1 MPALIPVVPAKDR
14 RHLHYGMKGNDVKA
28 YGRLLHRTLLHL
40 GLKTIN
46 AQSGV
51 YGDGLLV
58 DTLALQRRLKIKA
71 DGTVGVSTWQAVD
84 PQMHAY
90 ERLLLQ
96 LPAPPPAKNGV
107 KIAAQMRAMLVLR
120 MLVYSQARPAATNA
134 RRVPPARRLLR
145 VRAARPHARR
155 RVAVRRLRQ
164 HRDDLAELRPRR
176 PGQRR
181 ARATSFSTGP
191 GSKTTHTAV
200 VSDVKGNRSRSASDP
215 LPGRESDWRYRHDI
229 MGFRRGA

>member
-107 KIAAQMRAMLVLR
+107 RIAAQMRAMLVLR
-120 MLVYSQARPAATNA
+120 MLVYSQARPAATNLA
-134 RRVPPARRLLR
+134 GFHQHDDCSGSALL
-145 VRAARPHARR
+145 
-155 RVAVRRLRQ
+155 
-164 HRDDLAELRPRR
+164 
-176 PGQRR
+176 
-181 ARATSFSTGP
+181 ARALAVGTPFDGYGNTGTIWDNFAHVDPASVEAGDFILYGP
-191 GSKTTHTAV
+191 GNKTTHTAV
-200 VSDVKGNRSRSASDP
+200 VSDVKNRLAIGFGSA
-215 LPGRESDWRYRHDI
+215 PGRESDWRYRHDL
-229 MGFRRGA
+229 MGYRRGA

>member
-51 YGDGLLV
+51 YG
-58 DTLALQRRLKIKA
+58 
-71 DGTVGVSTWQAVD
+71 

-107 KIAAQMRAMLVLR
+107 RIAAQMRAMLVLR
-120 MLVYSQARPAATNA
+120 MLVYSQARPAATNLA
-134 RRVPPARRLLR
+134 GFHQHDDCSGSALL
-145 VRAARPHARR
+145 
-155 RVAVRRLRQ
+155 
-164 HRDDLAELRPRR
+164 
-176 PGQRR
+176 
-181 ARATSFSTGP
+181 ARALAVGTPFDGYGNTGTIWDNFAHVDPASVEAGDFILYGP
-191 GSKTTHTAV
+191 GNKTTHTAV
-200 VSDVKGNRSRSASDP
+200 VSDVKNRLAIGFGSA
-215 LPGRESDWRYRHDI
+215 PGRESDWRYRHDL
-229 MGFRRGA
+229 MGYRRGA